1 MQLWIATLLG
11 SVSASLMNHTLD
23 DRSPSIIY
31 GPGTIECPS
40 TACPGIDTARLF
52 NGTSTI
58 TTSSITIPFTG
69 SAIYLFFTIIGSC
82 NLILDGNIVEM
93 LNFTLPAADTVIG
106 LPPSCTM
113 ISMPDGPHTLVIAP
127 SSNAT
132 TITTLIELDYII
144 YTASTPRKSHVAAI
158 VGGVIGGV
166 VLTGGM
172 FGALLFL
179 RRRDRRKRLFR
190 RGIPL
195 GDQDEPSV
203 ELGRVKGKV

>member
-1 MQLWIATLLG
+1 MQLWIATLLLS

-40 TACPGIDTARLF
+40 TACPGIDIARLF

-58 TTSSITIPFTG
+58 TASSITIPFTG
-69 SAIYLFFTIIGSC
+69 SAIYISLTIVGSC
-82 NLILDGNIVEM
+82 NFILDGNIVEM
-93 LNFTLPAADTVIG
+93 LNFTLPVADID

-113 ISMPDGPHTLVIAP
+113 ISIADHTTNAYDVGHSSANAP
-127 SSNAT
+127 K
-132 TITTLIELDYII
+132 
-144 YTASTPRKSHVAAI
+144 KSHVAAI
-158 VGGVIGGV
+158 VGGAIGGV

-179 RRRDRRKRLFR
+179 RGRDRRTKLFR

-203 ELGRVKGKV
+203 ELRRVEGKA